1 MGLKVTEF
9 NWLDLRLFIVQYSG
23 QPEDG
28 SAALS
33 FNSNGTSLLIKSSVD
48 ATALILCTC
57 GYERRVNTHTLLPRD
72 PNIYAVRNKKYLNDK
87 VISTWLWLLRWYL
100 ELATIYLIVLTPI
113 YNLNTI

>member
-1 MGLKVTEF
+1 MGLKVTEL

-87 VISTWLWLLRWYL
+87 VISTNTMAFEMVSRIGYYIFNSLN
-100 ELATIYLIVLTPI
+100 A
-113 YNLNTI
+113 NL

>member
-1 MGLKVTEF
+1 MGLKVTEL

-33 FNSNGTSLLIKSSVD
+33 FNSNGTSLLIKSSLD

-87 VISTWLWLLRWYL
+87 VISTNTMAFEMVSRIGYYIFNSLN
-100 ELATIYLIVLTPI
+100 A
-113 YNLNTI
+113 NL